1 MKGESEMDRET
12 IREMEER
19 RIAAMQTLDAVVRYI
34 RDTKPSNLFIA
45 GSGEEETGTKSKGVV
60 TLPISDAQ
68 MQALWQRW
76 IGTVADVLEKA
87 NQVPGLMLDDVIKL
101 FVKGEEK
108 K

>member
-1 MKGESEMDRET
+1 MDREVM
-12 IREMEER
+12 REMEER

-34 RDTKPSNLFIA
+34 RDTKPSNLFVP
-45 GSGEEETGTKSKGVV
+45 GTGEEETGAKGKGAV
-60 TLPISDAQ
+60 TPPISDAQ

-87 NQVPGLMLDDVIKL
+87 NQIPGLMLDDVIKL
-101 FVKGEEK
+101 FTKGEEK

>member
-1 MKGESEMDRET
+1 VDREV
-12 IREMEER
+12 IREMEEK
-19 RIAAMQTLDAVVRYI
+19 RIAAMQTLDSVVRYI
-34 RDTKPSNLFIA
+34 RDTKPSNLFAA
-45 GSGEEETGTKSKGVV
+45 GTGEEEAGTKSKGSV
-60 TLPISDAQ
+60 TPPVSDAQ

-101 FVKGEEK
+101 FAKEEK

>member
-1 MKGESEMDRET
+1 
-12 IREMEER
+12 
-19 RIAAMQTLDAVVRYI
+19 
-34 RDTKPSNLFIA
+34 
-45 GSGEEETGTKSKGVV
+45 
-60 TLPISDAQ
+60 

-101 FVKGEEK
+101 FSGEEK

>member
-1 MKGESEMDRET
+1 MDRE
-12 IREMEER
+12 IMKAMEER

-34 RDTKPSNLFIA
+34 RDTKPANLFVA
-45 GSGEEETGTKSKGVV
+45 GAGEEETGPKGKG
-60 TLPISDAQ
+60 TITPPISDAQ

-101 FVKGEEK
+101 FSSEEK